1 MRKLSLTRGFF
12 RKAIEIAAQAAIGTA
27 YFVATLAIAF
37 GGIYLVASCEATRHA
52 KRFESAAWLSC
63 GDGSTISI
71 PSPAGTESNFRF
83 KPPPNGRW
91 SYCRWER
98 GFNDF
103 RAFSPYEGYLF
114 LRNRSMDFVPW
125 FEYIADGS
133 PDSAQIQGTFR
144 FLVPPKP
151 GEDAATWEEFVA
163 SGEVLK
169 GEVDDVGDSRDY
181 AAAFFKGGRW
191 HDVRIT
197 FADDKGGANVDVFRF
212 VWLEG
217 HVFLLEFE
225 ACNRHPAN
233 KAASAD
239 VIASAADEAVKM
251 LDDWLDAICVSAG
264 VASGAPESEEIA
276 RGAIFA
282 KVRQEE
288 GIRTCPPVSEDL
300 SPKAIG
306 RMDLWMEI
314 LDRACAMVLVVVIG
328 CLSVTVVWALALVAA
343 LVVFGKKTETQTAG
357 VEKT

>member
-1 MRKLSLTRGFF
+1 MRKLSSARGFL
-12 RKAIEIAAQAAIGTA
+12 RKAIGIAAQAAIGTA
-27 YFVATLAIAF
+27 YLVATLAIAF
-37 GGIYLVASCEATRHA
+37 GGIYLVASCADMWRA
-52 KRFESAAWLSC
+52 KRFESAAWLSR
-63 GDGSTISI
+63 GNGGTIGI
-71 PSPAGTESNFRF
+71 PSPAGTEGNFRF
-83 KPPPNGRW
+83 KPPPSGRW
-91 SYCRWER
+91 SYYRWER

-144 FLVPPKP
+144 FLMPPKP

-197 FADDKGGANVDVFRF
+197 STNKNGGADVDVFRF

-217 HVFLLEFE
+217 HVFILEYDVFDS
-225 ACNRHPAN
+225 RPVS

-239 VIASAADEAVKM
+239 VIASATDEVVKM

-264 VASGAPESEEIA
+264 VASGVSESEEIA

-288 GIRTCPPVSEDL
+288 GRRTCPPVSDDL
-300 SPKAIG
+300 SPKAIE

-357 VEKT
+357 EGNT